1 MSKKIKIEIK
11 DRYTGSLIFEYESV
25 CNSIKK
31 TVEKAVEAKST
42 LQGADLRDANLRSAN
57 LRGANLRSA
66 NLRSANLRSANLW
79 GADLRDA
86 NLRGADLRGADLRSA
101 NLWSADLQRAN
112 LQNANLW
119 GADLQYANLWGANNI
134 PAHYTEQCSQN
145 ILWVLS
151 HQGQSEIADLANKLK
166 KGKVDGTEYMNDNSC
181 GCLIGTLSGGGDT
194 KSVESSIPF
203 YAKGLHNLG
212 EQWFYQIHEGDTPQT
227 SYFSRQ
233 ALELCNSVLEERYP
247 VILDQN
253 EEVAKE
259 EEEDKVTIKIS
270 KDSLDALKDAGI
282 EVVSE

>member
-57 LRGANLRSA
+57 LRGA
-66 NLRSANLRSANLW
+66 
-79 GADLRDA
+79 DLR
-86 NLRGADLRGADLRSA
+86 
-101 NLWSADLQRAN
+101 
-112 LQNANLW
+112 
-119 GADLQYANLWGANNI
+119 GANNI